1 MGSDGARSVVEEKL
15 LGRGGR
21 QMGKLGVLGVVVA
34 ALTLLGVMMLVVA
47 LVNFLQNRR
56 TIDNEQFHPHVNFAI
71 VLTLLAS
78 LIGILLAGYLLFTA

>member
-1 MGSDGARSVVEEKL
+1 MVSGRAVSEEAGTLFREDG
-15 LGRGGR
+15 GIPGFIRGEDV
-21 QMGKLGVLGVVVA
+21 KGVT
-34 ALTLLGVMMLVVA
+34 LTLLGVMMLVVA